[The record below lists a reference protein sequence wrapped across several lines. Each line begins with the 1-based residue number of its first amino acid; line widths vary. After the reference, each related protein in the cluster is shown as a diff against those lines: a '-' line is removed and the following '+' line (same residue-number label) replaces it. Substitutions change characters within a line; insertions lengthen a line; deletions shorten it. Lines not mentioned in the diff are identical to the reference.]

1 MEDRCLQFPMVT
13 KRPLCFSTILPGGKS
28 SSKSHTRQV
37 SEPSSCD
44 TLVAFSTMVS
54 PSEKFSHYTA
64 TISEGNKTDFSPSSL
79 TGSPPLMEAAEA
91 SCMGCLK
98 RQKNELTLSKDVR
111 DVLAQSIRPGTSS
124 QYNSCWQYFVNWC
137 ISRETDPAEAPL
149 AEVLEFLSH
158 LFRERGL
165 AYRTINC
172 YRSAISSFHAPID
185 GSNVGKHPLVS
196 RCLKGVF
203 NLRPPLPKYTFF
215 WDVRT
220 VLDHLS
226 SWNSPK
232 MLDLKQLSVKSV
244 TLLAI
249 NCHGRSSDLTSL
261 DLSQHWSSDSKIVFW
276 SGKLLKQSNPSKP
289 FKKFEVQK
297 DQDVRIC
304 PFVHLKEYIDRT
316 SSLRQNATQL
326 FVSYVKPHKPVTS
339 STLARWMLDALEQS
353 SIDVDKFKAHSI
365 RGASTSKAV
374 NMGVSINDIISTA
387 DWTNIRTFEKFYHRP
402 LESEDYFPAVLQEE
416 ANC

>member
-1 MEDRCLQFPMVT
+1 M
-13 KRPLCFSTILPGGKS
+13 
-28 SSKSHTRQV
+28 
-37 SEPSSCD
+37 
-44 TLVAFSTMVS
+44 
-54 PSEKFSHYTA
+54 
-64 TISEGNKTDFSPSSL
+64 
-79 TGSPPLMEAAEA
+79 
-91 SCMGCLK
+91 
-98 RQKNELTLSKDVR
+98 
-111 DVLAQSIRPGTSS
+111 
-124 QYNSCWQYFVNWC
+124 
-137 ISRETDPAEAPL
+137 
-149 AEVLEFLSH
+149 
-158 LFRERGL
+158 
-165 AYRTINC
+165 
-172 YRSAISSFHAPID
+172 
-185 GSNVGKHPLVS
+185 
-196 RCLKGVF
+196 
-203 NLRPPLPKYTFF
+203 
-215 WDVRT
+215 
-220 VLDHLS
+220 
-226 SWNSPK
+226 
-232 MLDLKQLSVKSV
+232 

-276 SGKLLKQSNPSKP
+276 SGKLLKQSSPSKP

-326 FVSYVKPHKPVTS
+326 FISYVKPHKPVTS
-339 STLARWMLDALEQS
+339 NTLARWMLDALKQS

-402 LESEDYFPAVLQEE
+402 LESEDYLPAVLQEE